1 MKIELNI
8 NEHNT
13 TTWPHGLN
21 SGRPMLVRDEEIHAV
36 VIVANDTAIYF
47 HSNNDGIIGNSSV
60 SYLKKHYTFVRYL
73 EPGESVT
80 FTV

>member
-1 MKIELNI
+1 MKIELKLA
-8 NEHNT
+8 EQGKT
-13 TTWPHGLN
+13 PWPDSLVAGN
-21 SGRPMLVRDEEIHAV
+21 PMVVRDGEIYSV

-47 HSNNDGIIGNSSV
+47 HSDNDGIVTNSSV
-60 SYLKKHYTFVRYL
+60 SYLKKAYTFVRYL